1 MNLAVSNIAWPA
13 EDDAA
18 AYDLLQRYAVTGLE
32 LAPTRVWGS
41 WDISP
46 QQVETL
52 RDDLTARG
60 LQCSS
65 LQAILYGKPELT
77 IFDSN
82 PRDLYKH
89 MQHVARIAS
98 TLGAG
103 PLVFGSPKNR
113 RKGERSLADAIDEAA
128 PVFQKMA
135 AICLEQGVTL
145 GLEPNP
151 TDYNCDFLTNAT
163 DAATFVAHVGH
174 PGLKLHLDAAG
185 MHLAGDN
192 AAQVIRDYGHLLVH
206 IHASEPFLGSLAE
219 PQVDHASIAGALRE
233 INWQNWVSLEMR
245 ASKTPLESLEA
256 SLQTFT
262 QTYANPVDPDLA
274 DGARA

>member
-1 MNLAVSNIAWPA
+1 MKLTVSNIAWPA
-13 EDDAA
+13 EDDST
-18 AYDLLQRYAVTGLE
+18 AYDLLQACGVSGLE
-32 LAPTRVWGS
+32 VAPTRVWGS
-41 WDISP
+41 WEISP
-46 QQVETL
+46 QQVEAL

-60 LQCSS
+60 FRCSS

-77 IFDSN
+77 VFDGN
-82 PRDLYKH
+82 PSDLYKH
-89 MQHVARIAS
+89 IQHVARIAS

-113 RKGERSLADAIDEAA
+113 HKGARSLAEAMEDAA

-151 TDYNCDFLTNAT
+151 TDYNCDFLTNAA
-163 DAATFVAHVGH
+163 DAAQFVAQVGH

-185 MHLAGDN
+185 MHLAGGD
-192 AAQVIRDYGHLLVH
+192 AAQVIRDYGHLMVH

-233 INWQNWVSLEMR
+233 INWQGWVSLEMR
-245 ASKTPLESLEA
+245 SSETPLASLEA
-256 SLQTFT
+256 SLKTFT
-262 QTYANPVDPDLA
+262 QIYGGTA
-274 DGARA
+274 DGAQA